1 MFSLR
6 LQIVSVLLAI
16 VSVFAP
22 TSVTLFHCDR
32 HDETH
37 AERCDEEPGRPC
49 CKQHVSSDAASVLS
63 APPCCRPD
71 TREAGETEAV
81 FAEVAPLATAPVR
94 VAGIGTRIRPPEAV
108 TSSGLAETSTDWSP
122 PVRRHLFLC
131 VQLT

>member
-6 LQIVSVLLAI
+6 LQIVSVLLAV
-16 VSVFAP
+16 VSVSAP

-32 HDETH
+32 HAETH
-37 AERCDEEPGRPC
+37 GERCDDEPVRPC
-49 CKQHVSSDAASVLS
+49 CKQHVSSEAASVLS

-71 TREAGETEAV
+71 TREAGETEGG
-81 FAEVAPLATAPVR
+81 FAEVAPLATALVG
-94 VAGIGTRIRPPEAV
+94 VADIGTRIRPPAAV
-108 TSSGLAETSTDWSP
+108 TSNGLAETSMDWSP